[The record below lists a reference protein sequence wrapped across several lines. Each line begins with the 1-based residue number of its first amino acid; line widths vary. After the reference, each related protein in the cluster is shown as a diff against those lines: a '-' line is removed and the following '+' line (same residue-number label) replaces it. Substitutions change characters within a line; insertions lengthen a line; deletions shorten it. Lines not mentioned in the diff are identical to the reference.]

1 MLSINNVRPDFI
13 VLLVLYWAI
22 LYGRFVGV
30 VSGTLIG
37 FVVDLTGTATFFGLS
52 PLIYSITDI
61 YLAVYMALSFK
72 VESIIFFVFLDYNTL
87 FSILSFLSYNIKI
100 VGVK

>member
-1 MLSINNVRPDFI
+1 MKWTNLFFSGFIVWLIQLVTVDMLSINNVRPDFI

-52 PLIYSITDI
+52 N
-61 YLAVYMALSFK
+61 
-72 VESIIFFVFLDYNTL
+72 IFL
-87 FSILSFLSYNIKI
+87 FFFNIPSEF
-100 VGVK
+100 